1 MAFAGECSV
10 QVELQM
16 LGTSAYAG
24 TCACAVSVF
33 SLCVEIYVLLGG
45 SGFIKFRLIHVKLLQ
60 FHLEGQH
67 DCCHAYSEFVH
78 SVKVLCGSWI
88 VAEHE

>member
-24 TCACAVSVF
+24 ACACAVSVF
-33 SLCVEIYVLLGG
+33 SLCVEICFVRWVRFSRVEVDYGRVAAIPPGLLT
-45 SGFIKFRLIHVKLLQ
+45 RLLSSHRRVGTQ
-60 FHLEGQH
+60 CQVF
-67 DCCHAYSEFVH
+67 S
-78 SVKVLCGSWI
+78 
-88 VAEHE
+88 